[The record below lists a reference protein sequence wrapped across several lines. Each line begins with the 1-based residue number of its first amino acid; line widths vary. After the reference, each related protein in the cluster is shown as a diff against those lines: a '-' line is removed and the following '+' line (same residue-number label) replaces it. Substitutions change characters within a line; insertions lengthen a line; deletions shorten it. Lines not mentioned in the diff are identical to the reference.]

1 MTHPSTPFVGVGRMP
16 KDEGSSNA
24 AKELV
29 RLHREWTLEI
39 ARQIDLT
46 PTQIARQAGLA
57 PTTLSRL
64 VADPDH
70 QHALS
75 STTIDKIVRK
85 FGVSPPISPDYKA
98 FREAVEQT
106 VAALH
111 RRSALQL
118 ASPPDVARAV
128 VELADWLS
136 KAGNGKAEQ
145 FEGVVSFEVERLK
158 TKRST

>member
-1 MTHPSTPFVGVGRMP
+1 MA

-24 AKELV
+24 ARDLV
-29 RLHREWTLEI
+29 RLHREWAIEI
-39 ARQIDLT
+39 SRQLDLS
-46 PTQIARQAGLA
+46 PTQIAKQAGLV
-57 PTTLSRL
+57 PTTLTRL
-64 VADPDH
+64 VANPDH
-70 QHALS
+70 LHALS

-85 FGVSPPISPDYKA
+85 FGVAPPISPDYQA

-111 RRSALQL
+111 HRSALQL
-118 ASPPDVARAV
+118 ASPADVARAV

-158 TKRST
+158 GKRST

>member
-1 MTHPSTPFVGVGRMP
+1 MA

-29 RLHREWTLEI
+29 GLHRQWVLEI
-39 ARQIDLT
+39 SRQLDLT
-46 PTQIARQAGLA
+46 PTQIAKQAGMVS
-57 PTTLSRL
+57 TTLTRL
-64 VADPDH
+64 VANPDH
-70 QHALS
+70 PHALS

-85 FGVSPPISPDYKA
+85 FSVSPPVSPDYQA

-111 RRSALQL
+111 RRQALQL
-118 ASPPDVARAV
+118 ASPTDVARAV

-145 FEGVVSFEVERLK
+145 FEGVASFEVERLK
-158 TKRST
+158 AKRST